1 MNKDGEYS
9 VWFRTSRGEGT
20 EIVCLANGRISGGDC
35 IFRYGGFYEFDE
47 HEFTATLTTTRYAE
61 GPTTVFGVDEVEA
74 KITGRFK
81 GATAVCSGTA
91 TQAPALR
98 FEARLFPRQPP
109 AGRAGGETSA
119 GDAYSGQTTEIRQSP
134 LSYLDGLRSGPITD
148 RRRQMTAAS
157 P

>member
-1 MNKDGEYS
+1 MHRDGEYS

-20 EIVCLANGRISGGDC
+20 GIVCLANGRISGGDC

-74 KITGRFK
+74 RITGTFK

-109 AGRAGGETSA
+109 ADGPAAKRRPVTAVATKPPKFAS
-119 GDAYSGQTTEIRQSP
+119 R
-134 LSYLDGLRSGPITD
+134 LSRTWRD
-148 RRRQMTAAS
+148 
-157 P
+157 

>member
-1 MNKDGEYS
+1 MHRDGEYS

-20 EIVCLANGRISGGDC
+20 GIVWLANGRISGGDC

-74 KITGRFK
+74 KIRGTFK

-109 AGRAGGETSA
+109 AYGPAVKPRPVTAVAAKPPKFAS
-119 GDAYSGQTTEIRQSP
+119 R
-134 LSYLDGLRSGPITD
+134 LSRTWRD
-148 RRRQMTAAS
+148 
-157 P
+157 

>member
-1 MNKDGEYS
+1 MHRDGEYS

-20 EIVCLANGRISGGDC
+20 GIVWLANGRISGGDC

-74 KITGRFK
+74 KITGMFK

-91 TQAPALR
+91 IQAPELR

-109 AGRAGGETSA
+109 ADGPAVKRPPVTAVA
-119 GDAYSGQTTEIRQSP
+119 AKPPKFANR
-134 LSYLDGLRSGPITD
+134 LSRIWRD
-148 RRRQMTAAS
+148 
-157 P
+157 